1 MQIKSIIVFL
11 NLKGKQ
17 NVEGE
22 KEGVHTVS
30 NISHSKHIHI
40 FFFIQIVRF
49 CLYNYILFFDRKFK
63 NSLNLE
69 VNR

>member
-1 MQIKSIIVFL
+1 MIVFL

-30 NISHSKHIHI
+30 NISQSKHIILCHTYI
-40 FFFIQIVRF
+40 FFSI
-49 CLYNYILFFDRKFK
+49 
-63 NSLNLE
+63 
-69 VNR
+69 

>member
-30 NISHSKHIHI
+30 NISQSKHIHI
-40 FFFIQIVRF
+40 FFFHPNCWFLFIQ
-49 CLYNYILFFDRKFK
+49 LYPFFDRKIK
-63 NSLNLE
+63 NSLNLD

>member
-1 MQIKSIIVFL
+1 MIVFL

-30 NISHSKHIHI
+30 NISQSKHIHI
-40 FFFIQIVRF
+40 IFFHPNCSFLFIQ
-49 CLYNYILFFDRKFK
+49 LYPFLIEKLKTH
-63 NSLNLE
+63 
-69 VNR
+69 

>member
-1 MQIKSIIVFL
+1 MIVFL

-17 NVEGE
+17 NVEGG

-30 NISHSKHIHI
+30 NISQSNTHTY
-40 FFFIQIVRF
+40 FFFHPNCWFLFIQ
-49 CLYNYILFFDRKFK
+49 LYPFFDRKIK
-63 NSLNLE
+63 NSLSLD

>member
-30 NISHSKHIHI
+30 NISQSKHIHI
-40 FFFIQIVRF
+40 FFFIEIVGF
-49 CLYNYILFFDRKFK
+49 CLYNYILFLIEKLK
-63 NSLNLE
+63 TH
-69 VNR
+69 

>member
-1 MQIKSIIVFL
+1 MVVFL

-30 NISHSKHIHI
+30 NISQSKQTHI
-40 FFFIQIVRF
+40 FFFHPNCWFLFIH
-49 CLYNYILFFDRKFK
+49 LYPFFDRKIK
-63 NSLNLE
+63 NSLNLD
-69 VNR
+69 VNH

>member
-1 MQIKSIIVFL
+1 MQIKSMIVFL

-30 NISHSKHIHI
+30 NISQSKHI
-40 FFFIQIVRF
+40 FFFSSKLLVSVYTIIS
-49 CLYNYILFFDRKFK
+49 FFW
-63 NSLNLE
+63 
-69 VNR
+69 

>member
-1 MQIKSIIVFL
+1 MIVFL

-30 NISHSKHIHI
+30 NISQSKHIHI
-40 FFFIQIVRF
+40 FFLHPNCWFLFIQ
-49 CLYNYILFFDRKFK
+49 LYPFLIEKLKTH
-63 NSLNLE
+63 
-69 VNR
+69 

>member
-1 MQIKSIIVFL
+1 MQIKSMIVFL

-30 NISHSKHIHI
+30 NISQSKHTYIYI
-40 FFFIQIVRF
+40 FFFIQIVVGF
-49 CLYNYILFFDRKFK
+49 VYTIISFFW
-63 NSLNLE
+63 
-69 VNR
+69 